1 MTISNLIQYIEEAIK
16 DYEEIAED
24 EGQMGDM
31 DSHEYYMKE
40 IEVLSLLI
48 EKLRTMRGGA
58 SVLALGL
65 NVTSTDSEGVG
76 VANLK
81 RAYTALK
88 VRRARLECKKME
100 LDDSIAEIDATT
112 SDLRV
117 EELLVA
123 DQLKEGLEK

>member
-1 MTISNLIQYIEEAIK
+1 MKSVTISSLIQYIEEAIK

-24 EGQMGDM
+24 EGQMGDT

-48 EKLRTMRGGA
+48 EKLKTLRDGA
-58 SVLALGL
+58 SVLSLGM
-65 NVTSTDSEGVG
+65 NVTSIDSEGVG
-76 VANLK
+76 VENLK

-88 VRRARLECKKME
+88 VRRARLECKKRD
-100 LDDSIAEIDATT
+100 LDDSIAEIDSTT

-123 DQLKEGLEK
+123 DQLKEG